1 LILTLSNN
9 HLKLKKQMKK
19 LLLMCCFLVGITA
32 VSRAQ
37 GGGQRR
43 SPEEQAKNLQTQL
56 KLNDDQTT
64 KITAIYKA
72 QATKRDSI
80 RTASNGDRDAM
91 MKAMMPLMMSTNT
104 QIKAILTPEQ
114 STAFDAMM
122 KERMDRMRNG
132 GGGGGGGN
140 N

>member
-1 LILTLSNN
+1 
-9 HLKLKKQMKK
+9 MKK
-19 LLLMCCFLVGITA
+19 FLLMCCLLVGITA

-37 GGGQRR
+37 GGGGQRR
-43 SPEEQAKNLQTQL
+43 TPEEQAKNLQTQL
-56 KLNDDQTT
+56 KLNDDQTA

-72 QATKRDSI
+72 QTTKRDSI

-91 MKAMMPLMMSTNT
+91 MKAMMPLMQTTNT

-114 STAFDAMM
+114 STAYDAMM
-122 KERMDRMRNG
+122 KERMDRMRQ